1 MALIRDTILTY
12 GNRVMIAAFTLS
24 VDILLARLVGPE
36 GKGAVRVMVVIPLL
50 VSQVVSLSIAD
61 ANVYHIGRLGRDR
74 DKVVWAN
81 LAVFLCIT
89 CLYYLF
95 IWLFQDRFYA
105 LYGALPR
112 GLITYSTLIM
122 PACLLFNLYT
132 GILLPVSIRLYNS
145 ARISTWILLFTGML
159 LFWLVDLKSLERIL
173 ILWLSAYLI
182 PDIFLT
188 FILVRPKK
196 AAIDFNVVKE
206 TIIYGLKT
214 HIGATMERIQSRI
227 DQLLINFYLGSAF
240 IGYYSVS
247 ASMAECLWFI
257 PASMGIV
264 LSSRSRREEA
274 YLKTRAAQMC
284 RLTFAFS
291 MLLSIPALVLIPAIL
306 TFVYGT
312 EFSQAV
318 QPFLL
323 LWPGVVAYSIR
334 SIIIAFMI
342 NTGRAIVISY
352 ITSVCAAVNIGLNT
366 IIIPAYGMNGA
377 AVVSSFS
384 YLLASSACIYFF
396 TQQTGIRAR
405 NIILVDRNDL
415 SVIHQM
421 RASLSSVAAS
431 LRKTTTP

>member
-1 MALIRDTILTY
+1 
-12 GNRVMIAAFTLS
+12 MIAVFTIS

-36 GKGAVRVMVVIPLL
+36 GKGAVRVLVVIPLML
-50 VSQVVSLSIAD
+50 SQVVSLSIAD

-95 IWLFQDRFYA
+95 VWLFQNRFNV
-105 LYGALPR
+105 LYGALPQ
-112 GLITYSTLIM
+112 GLIFYSTLIM

-145 ARISTWILLFTGML
+145 ARISTWILLFSGML
-159 LFWLVDLKSLERIL
+159 LLWLADLKSLEPIL

-182 PDIFLT
+182 PNIFLT
-188 FILVRPKK
+188 CLLVKPNK
-196 AAIDFNVVKE
+196 ATIDLEVVKE
-206 TIIYGLKT
+206 TISYGLKT
-214 HIGATMERIQSRI
+214 HIGTTMERIQSRI

-240 IGYYSVS
+240 VGYYSVS

-264 LSSRSRREEA
+264 LSSRSRRGEV

-284 RLTFAFS
+284 RFTFAFS
-291 MLLSIPALVLIPAIL
+291 ILLTIPALGLMPVIL
-306 TFVYGT
+306 TFVYGS
-312 EFSQAV
+312 EFSQAI

-334 SIIIAFMI
+334 SIIIAFMV

-352 ITSVCAAVNIGLNT
+352 ITSVCAVLNIGLN
-366 IIIPAYGMNGA
+366 ILFIPTYGMNGA

-384 YLLASSACIYFF
+384 YLLASGACIYFF
-396 TQQTGIRAR
+396 AQQTGIRAR
-405 NIILVDRNDL
+405 NIIFVERDDL
-415 SVIHQM
+415 SVIRQM
-421 RASLSSVAAS
+421 CSSLSGAAS
-431 LRKTTTP
+431 IFRKTPTP

>member
-1 MALIRDTILTY
+1 MAIMHDTIITY
-12 GNRVMIAAFTLS
+12 GNRVMIAVFTLS

-36 GKGAVRVMVVIPLL
+36 GKGAVRVMVVIPLM

-61 ANVYHIGRLGRDR
+61 SNVYHIGRLGRDR

-81 LAVFLCIT
+81 LVVFLSIT

-95 IWLFQDRFYA
+95 VRLFQSCFYA
-105 LYGALPR
+105 LYGPLPQS
-112 GLITYSTLIM
+112 LIAYSTLMM

-132 GILLPVSIRLYNS
+132 GILLPVSIRLYNLS
-145 ARISTWILLFTGML
+145 RISTWILLCSGML
-159 LFWLVDLKSLERIL
+159 FLWLADLKSLERIL

-182 PDIFLT
+182 PDIILT
-188 FILVRPKK
+188 FLLVRPKK
-196 AAIDFNVVKE
+196 AAIDLGVVKE
-206 TIIYGLKT
+206 IILYGLKT

-227 DQLLINFYLGSAF
+227 DQLLINVYLGSTF
-240 IGYYSVS
+240 VGYYSVS

-264 LSSRSRREEA
+264 LSSRSRQEEA

-291 MLLSIPALVLIPAIL
+291 ALLSIPALGLMPMIL
-306 TFVYGT
+306 TFMYGSA
-312 EFSQAV
+312 FAQAV

-334 SIIIAFMI
+334 SIIIAFMV
-342 NTGRAIVISY
+342 NTGRALVISY
-352 ITSVCAAVNIGLNT
+352 ITSVCAVVNIGLN
-366 IIIPAYGMNGA
+366 ILIIPTYGMNGA

-384 YLLASSACIYFF
+384 YLLASGACIYFF
-396 TQQTGIRAR
+396 SQQTGIRSR
-405 NIILVDRNDL
+405 DIILIDRNDL
-415 SVIHQM
+415 SVIRQM
-421 RASLSSVAAS
+421 RATLSGAAAS
-431 LRKTTTP
+431 LRKALTH